1 MPHVESTFSSK
12 CLFYGNFTAT
22 IEPCIRVLVDS
33 GKVRWDLKARN
44 GKTCRDIAMSPLIV
58 NLMKEYASKQKKEL

>member
-1 MPHVESTFSSK
+1 MSLNYSVNAYFSIIS
-12 CLFYGNFTAT
+12 LQT
-22 IEPCIRVLVDS
+22 IEPGIRVLVDS

>member
-1 MPHVESTFSSK
+1 M
-12 CLFYGNFTAT
+12 
-22 IEPCIRVLVDS
+22 LVDS